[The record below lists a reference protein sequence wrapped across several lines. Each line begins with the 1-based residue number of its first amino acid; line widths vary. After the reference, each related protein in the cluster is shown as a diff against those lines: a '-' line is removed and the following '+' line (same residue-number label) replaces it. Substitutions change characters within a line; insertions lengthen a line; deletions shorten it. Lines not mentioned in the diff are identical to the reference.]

1 MFRNTNL
8 LNSKEPDC
16 RRSKISNTGDQ
27 NLVGSVFDV
36 REVLIIVGSLI
47 TDQHCP
53 KKESIRYGHK
63 PVASDS
69 FWCLQLSHSNRNL
82 SSHYTNYVQDWPIT
96 QNLQPTQKPLTHLIL
111 DPLVGWLWTDFG
123 RTGRGIYLVLWVD
136 SKVTT
141 TMSPHQAF
149 CRSEW
154 SASNMKDGLR
164 LIETPLK
171 RRDQLGL
178 ISLNVDSVGNW

>member
-1 MFRNTNL
+1 MRFFLFMFKNTHL

-69 FWCLQLSHSNRNL
+69 F
-82 SSHYTNYVQDWPIT
+82 
-96 QNLQPTQKPLTHLIL
+96 
-111 DPLVGWLWTDFG
+111 
-123 RTGRGIYLVLWVD
+123 
-136 SKVTT
+136 
-141 TMSPHQAF
+141 
-149 CRSEW
+149 
-154 SASNMKDGLR
+154 
-164 LIETPLK
+164 
-171 RRDQLGL
+171 
-178 ISLNVDSVGNW
+178 

>member
-1 MFRNTNL
+1 MSHNTKIWNFIVKFLFQIFGSALNFVFLPPYNTVRFFLFMFRNKNL

-69 FWCLQLSHSNRNL
+69 F
-82 SSHYTNYVQDWPIT
+82 
-96 QNLQPTQKPLTHLIL
+96 
-111 DPLVGWLWTDFG
+111 
-123 RTGRGIYLVLWVD
+123 
-136 SKVTT
+136 
-141 TMSPHQAF
+141 
-149 CRSEW
+149 
-154 SASNMKDGLR
+154 
-164 LIETPLK
+164 
-171 RRDQLGL
+171 
-178 ISLNVDSVGNW
+178 